1 MQMSSSVRGE
11 EGEKHHDEEQIAGIL
26 FLVLRI
32 IWGTDE
38 FILLRW
44 METKDEFASKSF
56 HIQFRNKKAK
66 HKTACLGFLL

>member
-1 MQMSSSVRGE
+1 MQMSSSVSGE

-44 METKDEFASKSF
+44 METKDEFASKLF

-66 HKTACLGFLL
+66 HKTARLGFPL

>member
-1 MQMSSSVRGE
+1 MRGE

-44 METKDEFASKSF
+44 METKDEFASKLF

-66 HKTACLGFLL
+66 HKTARLGFPL